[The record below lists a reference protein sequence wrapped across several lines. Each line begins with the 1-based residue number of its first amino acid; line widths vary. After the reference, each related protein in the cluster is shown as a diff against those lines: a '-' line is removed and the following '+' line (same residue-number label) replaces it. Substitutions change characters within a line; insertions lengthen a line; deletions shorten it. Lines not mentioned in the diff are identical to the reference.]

1 MTVGRSLLGIVTHAL
16 IEMTNKPP
24 SQTPSNSRLLT
35 AFRNLRLTERS
46 ILTVYLLFAIALE
59 LLFWLVPSITASAVA
74 VAFLG
79 MAIGPVFPS
88 GVIMATKLLPGHLHI
103 PSVGF
108 STALGGTGGAIFPFA
123 VGAIAQRK
131 GVQGM

>member
-1 MTVGRSLLGIVTHAL
+1 MTIGRSLLGVVTHSL
-16 IEMTNKPP
+16 IEMTNKPS
-24 SQTPSNSRLLT
+24 SQSHSSNRFLNT
-35 AFRNLRLTERS
+35 FRNLRLTERS
-46 ILTVYLLFAIALE
+46 ILTVYLLIAIALE
-59 LLFWLVPSITASAVA
+59 LLFWLIPSITASAIA

-79 MAIGPVFPS
+79 MAIGPIFPS
-88 GVIMATKLLPGHLHI
+88 GVIMATKLLPGYLHI

-123 VGAIAQRK
+123 VGAIAQQK